1 MKKNRMIFAIDF
13 FCGAGGLTRGLLD
26 AGINVR
32 LGIDFDENAKET
44 YTQNNHVPFLGKDLR
59 ELTFR
64 DLEPYIKKCKTPLL
78 FAGCAPCQPFSQ
90 INRTQG
96 DRKNEDLLLQFGAFI
111 EHFKPQYIIS
121 ENVPQ
126 LTKKRAVFDKFL
138 KLLEKNGYIYDY
150 SFVDAKDVGVPQMRK
165 RLVLVASNVVT
176 EIQIPVTPKVVKTV
190 KDAISHFPQLSH
202 GEDSPEYNHH
212 SARNLS
218 ELNLIRIQHTPQNG
232 GDSRSWPEELKLPCH
247 KKVKGFTDVYG
258 RMFWD
263 KPAPTLTTK
272 CNSYSN
278 GRFGHPEQDRAIT
291 LREAAALQSFPD
303 DYIFYGNQGLVA
315 KHIGNAVPPLLGKFL
330 GEYIIQLSQE
340 SSVLTA

>member
-1 MKKNRMIFAIDF
+1 MKKLVPIQAIDF
-13 FCGAGGLTRGLLD
+13 FCGAGGLTKGLLD
-26 AGINVR
+26 AGVDVR
-32 LGIDFDENAKET
+32 LGIDFDEKAEKT
-44 YTQNNHVPFLGKDLR
+44 YTNNNGVPFLGKDLR
-59 ELTFR
+59 ELTFQ
-64 DLEPYIKKCKTPLL
+64 DLEPYIKKFSSPLL

-96 DRKNEDLLLQFGAFI
+96 DRKNEDLLLRFGEFI
-111 EHFKPQYIIS
+111 EHFKPEFVIS

-126 LTKKRAVFDKFL
+126 LTKKRDVFDKFI
-138 KLLEKNGYIYDY
+138 KLLEKNGYAYDY
-150 SFVDAKDVGVPQMRK
+150 GFIDAKDVGVPQMRK
-165 RLVLVASNVVT
+165 RLVLIASIVS
-176 EIQIPVTPKVVKTV
+176 EIKIPTTPKTLRTV
-190 KDAISHFPQLSH
+190 KDAIAHFPKLSQ
-202 GEDSPEYNHH
+202 GEESQGYNHH
-212 SARNLS
+212 SARSLS
-218 ELNLIRIQHTPQNG
+218 ELNLIRIQHTPPNG
-232 GDSRSWPEELKLPCH
+232 GDSRSWPDKLKLPCH

-330 GEYIIQLSQE
+330 GEYI
-340 SSVLTA
+340 LTLHRAKKLVRA